1 MSSLDGAIT
10 RLRDEYLNV
19 YQFASIA
26 EAHQIIEAWRL
37 DYNQRR
43 PHNSLGHLTPNEF
56 VGLRQVIQAVEEAVY
71 SS

>member
-10 RLRDEYLNV
+10 RLRDAVFECV
-19 YQFASIA
+19 QFASIA

-43 PHNSLGHLTPNEF
+43 PHSSLGHLTPNEF